1 MLENKI
7 AENKKWEEPKPFNK
21 YNIPEFPMEVLPEPI
36 APFVKELA
44 ESTQTPLEMGGL
56 LSLGVLA
63 TAFQGRYEIQGKP
76 DWTEPLN
83 LYLLTVAPPAERKS
97 AVIQALTNPLRELEA
112 QYKEEDRICVEQNK
126 AQYEMLQRQ
135 KTQAI
140 KKGDSGK
147 VTATINQIQEVGRRN
162 YRQLL
167 SDDNTPESLIQ
178 LMEEQGGKITI
189 CSAEGGIFDAMKGRY
204 DNIMNIDIYLKA
216 HTRDAIRVGRMGRA
230 ENYIPSP
237 HLTMMLAAQPQ
248 VLQNFIGNPLFAG
261 RGLCGRFLYA
271 VCQSKMGYR
280 NPAAPSVQIETKE
293 AYHAFVHQLFSGDRH
308 GTIVLDE
315 RAQHILYD
323 YMTVIE
329 KRLVEEWA
337 HMQDWGGKLAGT
349 TLRIAGLI
357 HAANIENERNPCE
370 VPLSEETL
378 NSAIQISECLG
389 IHAMIAYQGAHI
401 NAEVTEAQYLL
412 KRIKALGVNEFSKR
426 ALFQACASH
435 FRTTNAMETPLTV
448 LGKMG
453 YIRIT
458 KQETGGRPSEIIT
471 VNPNIICAKHSK
483 E

>member
-7 AENKKWEEPKPFNK
+7 IEKEKWEEPTPFNK
-21 YNIPEFPMEVLPEPI
+21 YNVPEFPVEVLPEPMEL
-36 APFVKELA
+36 FVKELA

-83 LYLLTVAPPAERKS
+83 LYLLAVAPPAERKS
-97 AVIQALTNPLRELEA
+97 AVIQELTNPLRALEA
-112 QYKEEDRICVEQNK
+112 QYMEEDRMSVEQNK

-135 KTQAI
+135 KNQAI
-140 KKGDSGK
+140 KKGDYEQ
-147 VTATINQIQEVGRRN
+147 VTVTINQIQEVERRN

-204 DNIMNIDIYLKA
+204 DSNMNIDIYLKA
-216 HTRDAIRVGRMGRA
+216 HTRDAIRVGRMGRE

-248 VLQNFIGNPLFAG
+248 ILQHFIGNSAFRG

-271 VCQSKMGYR
+271 VCRSKMGCR
-280 NPAAPSVQIETKE
+280 NPASPPVQIETKE
-293 AYHAFVHQLFSGDRH
+293 AYHAFVRQLFSNDGH
-308 GTIVLDE
+308 GTIRLE
-315 RAQHILYD
+315 ESAQPILYD

-329 KRLVEEWA
+329 KRLVKEWL

-349 TLRIAGLI
+349 MLRIAGLI
-357 HAANIENERNPCE
+357 HAAKIENERNPCE
-370 VPLSEETL
+370 IPLSELTL

-389 IHAMIAYQGAHI
+389 IHAMIAYQEAHI
-401 NAEVTEAQYLL
+401 NTVVTEAQYTL
-412 KRIKALGVNEFSKR
+412 KRIKALGANEISKR
-426 ALFQACASH
+426 DLFQACASY
-435 FRTTNAMETPLTV
+435 FKTTSAMESPLTV
-448 LGKMG
+448 LEKMG
-453 YIRIT
+453 YIRIKKHGT
-458 KQETGGRPSEIIT
+458 SGRPTEIIT
-471 VNPNIICAKHSK
+471 VNPHFMDAKHSK